1 MSVINYN
8 YAANNAANSISRNER
23 LMDKTM
29 AKLSSGLEIGVGSND
44 PGRLSTYMA
53 LKANAATSRIGIG
66 SINNAIAELK
76 VVESTGMHLANLL
89 SKMTELALKSAQA
102 DVNQPDR
109 EALDAEFGGHL
120 LDFVRITTDTVYNGT
135 SSMNGG
141 AKTVSTGGVTNITYT
156 VDDFRINASAASGA
170 GIATGAV
177 TVGTINS
184 AGGSTSG
191 LSTIVAAAT
200 AIVPATLQETINTA
214 ATAAL
219 TVAKLGT
226 MIPQFA
232 GAVAKVG
239 GLISRL
245 EYAGDAQAG
254 RAVAFESAAS
264 TVGDTDYAVETAR
277 LASAQ
282 VISQAATAILAQAN
296 ARSSTVL
303 TLLK

>member
-29 AKLSSGLEIGVGSND
+29 AKLSSGLQIGVGHND

-53 LKANAATSRIGIG
+53 LKADAATSRTGIG

-76 VVESTGMHLANLL
+76 VVEATAMHLANLL
-89 SKMTELALKSAQA
+89 SKMTELALKSSQA

-109 EALDAEFGGHL
+109 EAMDEEFKGHL

-135 SSMNGG
+135 SVMNGG
-141 AKTVSTGGVTNITYT
+141 GKTVSTGGTTNITY
-156 VDDFRINASAASGA
+156 VSDNFRINASAASGS
-170 GIATGAV
+170 GIATGAT
-177 TVGTINS
+177 TVGTTNS
-184 AGGSTSG
+184 GGGATAGM
-191 LSTIVAAAT
+191 STIIAAAT
-200 AIVPATLQETINTA
+200 NIIPATLQETINNPA
-214 ATAAL
+214 RARL

-232 GAVAKVG
+232 GAVSRVG

-245 EYAGDAQAG
+245 EFAGDAQAG
-254 RAVAFESAAS
+254 RAVALENAAS